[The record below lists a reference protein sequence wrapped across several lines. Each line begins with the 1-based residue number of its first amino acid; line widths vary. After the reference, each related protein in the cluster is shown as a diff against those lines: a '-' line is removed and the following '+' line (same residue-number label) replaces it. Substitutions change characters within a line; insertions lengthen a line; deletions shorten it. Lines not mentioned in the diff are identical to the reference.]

1 MHVDAELGTAATPL
15 CLALGTPVKGLTKRG
30 EAPEW
35 MTVEVVLAVQA
46 IARISFLNNAL
57 P

>member
-46 IARISFLNNAL
+46 IARILFLNNAL